1 MKLVSILI
9 ICYVSYRF
17 IFTYDE
23 IDTQRMTLG
32 IIIICASLYDLFS
45 HYFRTTIFNN
55 ETKHQ
60 KLLIKQKNNRYFLT
74 MTDIFF
80 SKERNQNCPI
90 EAKKIIMIQGKI
102 ENTNHEIISLTNNNF
117 FVYDNSGKRL
127 AFYPLSDAQKEPI
140 QIPMGR
146 SETFQY
152 AYALNDESNNIEIE
166 YFPDTTWKK
175 PAGIW
180 KITVTP

>member
-1 MKLVSILI
+1 MCIFVAT
-9 ICYVSYRF
+9 YVKC
-17 IFTYDE
+17 
-23 IDTQRMTLG
+23 QH
-32 IIIICASLYDLFS
+32 A
-45 HYFRTTIFNN
+45 
-55 ETKHQ
+55 
-60 KLLIKQKNNRYFLT
+60 LIKQKNNRYFLT

>member
-1 MKLVSILI
+1 MKIAPVLVLCYLVYFFVFSNEKNSI
-9 ICYVSYRF
+9 S
-17 IFTYDE
+17 D
-23 IDTQRMTLG
+23 
-32 IIIICASLYDLFS
+32 IIIVLSGSFVALFLS
-45 HYFRTTIFNN
+45 WNFKA
-55 ETKHQ
+55 TKFFYSVGQ
-60 KLLIKQKNNRYFLT
+60 NTKLLVKKNLSQYLVIIDKT
-74 MTDIFF
+74 YITQQ
-80 SKERNQNCPI
+80 RNQNSQF
-90 EAKKIIMIQGKI
+90 EAEKIIVIEGKI

-117 FVYDNSGKRL
+117 FVYDKSGNRL
-127 AFYPLSDAQKEPI
+127 TFCPLSGAQEEPI

-146 SETFQY
+146 SETFLY